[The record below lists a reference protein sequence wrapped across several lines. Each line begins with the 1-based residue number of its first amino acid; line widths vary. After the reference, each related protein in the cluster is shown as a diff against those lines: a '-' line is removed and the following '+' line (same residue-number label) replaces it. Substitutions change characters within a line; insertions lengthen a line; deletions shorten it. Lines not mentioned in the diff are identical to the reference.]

1 MGGISVKKNEN
12 LKSFSLKEMEYYKV
26 HGRNISGQCPLP
38 LFFNG
43 SGIEVNVTGSELW
56 IDLEVD
62 CDFHE
67 PWIYTALNNSFMSRQ
82 MLLPG
87 SYSICLFRNM
97 SPDSVKNMK
106 FMRELQSM
114 TEDDDCHIL
123 VKGFQ
128 TDGFFLPTSEKRYK
142 IEFIGD
148 SITSGEGTYGAKED
162 TDWLA
167 MYMSSSRNYAVMTA
181 NALNADYHLFS
192 QGGWGV
198 YCGWDNDTRHNI
210 PSRYEALCGLC
221 GGEFNESL
229 GVSKPYDF
237 RSWVPDAIVVNLGTN
252 DASAFEQPPF
262 TIPETGEVCKQRKN
276 PDGTYNREDLLKFEQ
291 AVIDFLKMLRKHN
304 ESSHIVWA
312 YGMLGY
318 DLTLAITEAM
328 NTYRNETSD
337 SNVAFLQLPDSTP
350 DNLGAHAH
358 PGPASHERAAAIMT
372 EYFKKKW
379 EV

>member
-1 MGGISVKKNEN
+1 
-12 LKSFSLKEMEYYKV
+12 MEYYKV

-221 GGEFNESL
+221 GGEFNKSL

-252 DASAFEQPPF
+252 DASAFEQPRF
-262 TIPETGEVCKQRKN
+262 TIPETGEICKQHKN

-328 NTYRNETSD
+328 NTYRNETGD

-358 PGPASHERAAAIMT
+358 PGPASHERAAAILI